1 MKIFQYQACQKVAF
15 TGTQEREAEKNPM
28 QVQETVCGAYQSS
41 HEEAR
46 ESLRKV
52 IDGRCQDGEL
62 GEPFD
67 FRCKEGKGAGE
78 VVYNTRTIYLP
89 DPQSA
94 FEPGDPKP

>member
-1 MKIFQYQACQKVAF
+1 MKIYEYQACQKVNF
-15 TGTQEREAEKNPM
+15 TGTQESGAEKKQM
-28 QVQETVCGAYQSS
+28 QVNETVCGAYESS

-52 IDGRCQDGEL
+52 IDGRCQSGEL

-67 FRCKEGKGAGE
+67 FHCEQGTGEGE
-78 VVYNTRTIYLP
+78 VVYHTRTIFVP

-94 FEPGDPKP
+94 FEPGEPKP